1 MTGSLATTNLLLGI
15 MAVVSI
21 IEGLVILGLGIAG
34 WMAYRRVMALVSD
47 IEERQIAPAMAQ
59 VSAIL
64 DDVKGVSAKVKEE
77 TGLVDTALRSAV
89 VARADA
95 TAGRIRSSVR
105 GAARRV
111 SSTIVGVGRAVAGAV
126 SATDR
131 RQPREA

>member
-34 WMAYRRVMALVSD
+34 WMAYRRVLALVNG

-64 DDVKGVSAKVKEE
+64 DDVKGVSARVKEE
-77 TGLVDTALRSAV
+77 TDRVDSALRSA

-95 TAGRIRSSVR
+95 TADRVRSSVR
-105 GAARRV
+105 RTVRRV
-111 SSTIVGVGRAVAGAV
+111 STTVVGVGRAVASAFR
-126 SATDR
+126 ATDR
-131 RQPREA
+131 RQAREA